1 MLWNLTKASNNEAM
15 RMIVANQKAAV
26 EAAKAGKEVEAQ
38 YRRIKDYLMS
48 NEQLAGY
55 SKLKPEQ
62 LMKLAEELPSDMA
75 FREEMVALLEFMA
88 EGSEKGAKGAA
99 DMAKKLV
106 KLAFQQKRL
115 SAEATEE
122 AIKAIRAGKELS
134 AEVEEV
140 IAVLRRDL
148 ADLASI
154 RAVSPAGDSL
164 AECVRTS
171 SLFSKGG
178 LTVTP
183 ELEAMVAEIGKL
195 SDIQL
200 LQLGFKN
207 SEIALLR
214 ELNAARAQGARLSAI
229 GEALKKAA
237 PKNYRAIL
245 KGYILEA
252 KKAAPSALAFQGSF
266 ALWGVYSVA
275 LDPSIPEEEQRKRL
289 GEAIY
294 TAFPTAGLVLDGLPM
309 AYIAYTEGGEV
320 DSAALGQGV
329 AFAGLEIL
337 GLVNPAAAVG
347 LLATYATYSVT
358 VGMIQAENDRQFITA
373 FYNALDGNTVKVQ
386 GGTRSFDISGLMVS
400 TDPVTKLPLVI
411 HSPAFND
418 LYAKRGEVLLDTG
431 EGHKPYDRMVNEAI
445 RDFAKRYVWA
455 GNENLKLWEAA
466 VKKNFPDIDLDQV
479 ESWKLGELTEQAATV
494 TGTQFKVG
502 ARLVRRYLNERD
514 LLTESTLRHIRGR
527 LFEMQTVLKTEELS
541 KKELAEIEQIL
552 TMEKKIIPNAQAE
565 QDSFIGWFW
574 DASTSNVT
582 RLEQVAGIWKRYVKT
597 YKEAV
602 VVYGRVTKVFESAD
616 LTPPAGADLFGLT
629 GVEATDM
636 SKIDPVFLSF
646 QTAYDKA
653 YQEYRGRRAATP
665 TRRTPLTPMPGSVFS
680 AFGCVFFSGNFRKP
694 PRPG

>member
-1 MLWNLTKASNNEAM
+1 
-15 RMIVANQKAAV
+15 
-26 EAAKAGKEVEAQ
+26 
-38 YRRIKDYLMS
+38 
-48 NEQLAGY
+48 
-55 SKLKPEQ
+55 
-62 LMKLAEELPSDMA
+62 MA

-99 DMAKKLV
+99 DMAKRLV

-252 KKAAPSALAFQGSF
+252 KKAAPGPP
-266 ALWGVYSVA
+266 W
-275 LDPSIPEEEQRKRL
+275 PSRVPLPSGASTAWCWILPFRKRNSGSASARRSTPPSPRL
-289 GEAIY
+289 ASFS
-294 TAFPTAGLVLDGLPM
+294 TACPWPSSL
-309 AYIAYTEGGEV
+309 YRGGEV

-347 LLATYATYSVT
+347 LLAAYATYSVT

-373 FYNALDGNTVKVQ
+373 LYNALDGNTVKVQ
-386 GGTRSFDISGLMVS
+386 GGTRSFDVSGLMVS
-400 TDPVTKLPLVI
+400 ADAVTKLPLVI

-418 LYAKRGEVLLDTG
+418 LYTKRGEVLLDTG

-527 LFEMQTVLKTEELS
+527 LFEMQTVLKTVESS
-541 KKELAEIEQIL
+541 KKELAEIEQVL

-565 QDSFIGWFW
+565 QDSFIGWLW
-574 DASTSNVT
+574 DASTSNVDAA
-582 RLEQVAGIWKRYVKT
+582 RAGGGNM
-597 YKEAV
+597 EAI
-602 VVYGRVTKVFESAD
+602 RED
-616 LTPPAGADLFGLT
+616 LQG
-629 GVEATDM
+629 
-636 SKIDPVFLSF
+636 S
-646 QTAYDKA
+646 
-653 YQEYRGRRAATP
+653 GRRV
-665 TRRTPLTPMPGSVFS
+665 RT
-680 AFGCVFFSGNFRKP
+680 GNEGFRI
-694 PRPG
+694 G